1 MTMTINARQNEPLQ
15 LRRLGAQRN
24 LYARA
29 KTILGTQIVLGGV
42 VALVLAIAVL
52 FNPELKVAVTFYGVT
67 VALAGELWLV
77 PWQKKLREKAAKIQE
92 AFDCYALD
100 LSWHELKVGKPIDS
114 EIEVIESTRYQEWAS
129 TMPPIENWY
138 SREVDHLPIAIGR
151 VCCQRSNCWW
161 DATQRRLFGTALIVI
176 LVVMLLA
183 VLVVGLALDL
193 KLGNIM
199 VSVVAPLAPAVLIC
213 LRQYREHADT
223 ATRLDALKDHA
234 MRLFDEACRN
244 PNALNLADR
253 SRALQDE
260 IFDSRK
266 KSPPLFD
273 WIFKIIRTRQEV
285 QMNFSSGDLARL
297 AEQRLA
303 SA

>member
-1 MTMTINARQNEPLQ
+1 MTIHARQNEPQQ

-24 LYARA
+24 LYTRA
-29 KTILGTQIVLGGV
+29 KTILGTQIMLGGV
-42 VALVLAIAVL
+42 VAFMLAIAVL
-52 FNPELKVAVTFYGVT
+52 FNPALKIAVTFYGLI

-92 AFDCYALD
+92 AFDCYVLG
-100 LSWHELKVGKPIDS
+100 LSWHELKAGKPIDG
-114 EIEVIESTRYQEWAS
+114 EVEVNESARYQEWAR

-138 SREVDHLPIAIGR
+138 STEVDHLPIAIGR

-161 DATQRRLFGTALIVI
+161 DATQRRMFGAALIII
-176 LVVMLLA
+176 LMLMLLA
-183 VLVVGLALDL
+183 VLVVGLVLDL
-193 KLGNIM
+193 SLGNIV
-199 VSVVAPLAPAVLIC
+199 VSVAAPLAPAALIC

-223 ATRLDALKDHA
+223 ASRLDFLKDHA
-234 MRLFDEACRN
+234 LRLFDEACRN
-244 PNALNLADR
+244 PEAQNLADR

-266 KSPPLFD
+266 RSPPLFD